1 MVVYYLIKHVKSCV
15 FSCLNN
21 YKIVGK
27 GLGKVVLEVN
37 CLH

>member
-1 MVVYYLIKHVKSCV
+1 MSDRLLSLLRKR
-15 FSCLNN
+15 FLCLNK

-27 GLGKVVLEVN
+27 GLDKVVLEVN

>member
-1 MVVYYLIKHVKSCV
+1 MSDRLLQLLRKC
-15 FSCLNN
+15 FSILNK
-21 YKIVGK
+21 YKTVGK